1 VNKLE
6 DTEEAFKGCNSK
18 KDSYYKC
25 PKSGK
30 HNTERIL
37 SSVHTGAD
45 RSTKS
50 LIANTV

>member
-30 HNTERIL
+30 HNTENKRLNKLALNDNHSFSEKEI
-37 SSVHTGAD
+37 
-45 RSTKS
+45 
-50 LIANTV
+50 

>member
-30 HNTERIL
+30 HNTENKRL
-37 SSVHTGAD
+37 SKTNPTYKRGEH
-45 RSTKS
+45 
-50 LIANTV
+50 L